1 MKTLMPRLLVLAMLS
16 PMLGTTTSALAQDEA
31 TAEPALELAKVEE
44 GGFTAEVTG
53 SARYTADPLGDI
65 RFEPDAY
72 SGRLVVAEI
81 FKDHGRVSPGEVILR
96 LEAEDMGEQL
106 EDAQRSAERAQQRL
120 TWAEDELRMAR
131 IEHEINEEK
140 RTLSM
145 ADALEDFE
153 RWNAFEK
160 DDAYASAEMGMARFE
175 ARVAD
180 EQEELRQL
188 EQLYE
193 GARLASRTQDI
204 VLERAR
210 RSLEQSLLQLEI
222 NRRAHRTTMETSLP
236 RRERDIDNRMRWLET
251 QNAHA
256 VARAAVMMV
265 RQEQE
270 VDNARRAA
278 EQAAE
283 KLADLEADA
292 ASLEIK
298 AEHAGV
304 MTALNVREGD
314 SVSAR
319 QVLAQLQSQD
329 DGTLQMSINADDLRV
344 VREGGAIAIRWRPF
358 GEIETT
364 GSVRTIA
371 WQGQGSGDNTTYSVL
386 LDVDEVA
393 SVIRPG
399 MLADITITREV
410 PNAVTVPTKAVAQD
424 AEGSY
429 VMVQTGDTFA
439 RRSVVTGANNAD
451 RIQIIDGLEA
461 GETVRVPAE

>member
-1 MKTLMPRLLVLAMLS
+1 MKTLMPRLLALTILAA
-16 PMLGTTTSALAQDEA
+16 TTPALAQDDAPAEEA
-31 TAEPALELAKVEE
+31 FELVQAEQT
-44 GGFTAEVTG
+44 GFTAEVRGT
-53 SARYTADPLGDI
+53 ARYTADPLGEV

-72 SGRLVVAEI
+72 SGRLVVAEV
-81 FKDHGRVSPGEVILR
+81 FKDHGRVSPGEAILR
-96 LEAEDMGEQL
+96 LEAEDMAEQL
-106 EDAQRSAERAQQRL
+106 EEAQRAADRAQQRL
-120 TWAEDELRMAR
+120 AWAQDELRMAR
-131 IEHEINEEK
+131 VEHEINEEK
-140 RTLSM
+140 RALSM

-160 DDAYASAEMGMARFE
+160 DDSYLSTEMGMARFE

-193 GARLASRTQDI
+193 GARLASRTQDV

-222 NRRAHRTTMETSLP
+222 NRRAHRTAMETTLP
-236 RRERDIDNRMRWLET
+236 RRERDIENRMRWLDV

-256 VARAAVMMV
+256 VARAAVAMI

-270 VDNARRAA
+270 VESAERAA

-283 KLADLEADA
+283 HLAELQADA
-292 ASLEIK
+292 ESLEIK
-298 AEHAGV
+298 AGHAGV
-304 MTALNVREGD
+304 MTALSVRAGD

-329 DGTLQMSINADDLRV
+329 AGTMQMSINADDLRV
-344 VREGGAIAIRWRPF
+344 VREGGTVAIRWRPF

-364 GSVRTIA
+364 GTVRTIA
-371 WQGQGSGDNTTYSVL
+371 WVGQGSGDNTSYSVL

-399 MLADITITREV
+399 MLADITVTREV
-410 PNAVTVPTKAVAQD
+410 PNAVTVPADAVARD
-424 AEGSY
+424 ADGSF
-429 VMVQTGDTFA
+429 VMVRDGEAFT
-439 RRSVVTGANNAD
+439 RRAVVTGATNAD
-451 RIQIIDGLEA
+451 RVQIIQGLDA
-461 GETVRVPAE
+461 GDTVRVPAE